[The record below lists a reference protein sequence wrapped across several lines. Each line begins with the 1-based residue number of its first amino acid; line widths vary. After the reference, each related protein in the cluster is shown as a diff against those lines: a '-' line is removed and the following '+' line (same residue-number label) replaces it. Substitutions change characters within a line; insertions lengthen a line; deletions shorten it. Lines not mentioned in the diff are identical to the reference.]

1 MRFLQ
6 SDLRRNDRAGIRRWN
21 APVTSSVFHFLFTH
35 HQILSAQL
43 SGIGAI
49 VASACRY
56 VDPDD
61 PRPTVIHRHLAWQGA
76 AS

>member
-21 APVTSSVFHFLFTH
+21 APVTFSIFHFLFTY

-43 SGIGAI
+43 SGLGAI

-56 VDPDD
+56 VDTDD
-61 PRPTVIHRHLAWQGA
+61 PRLSAIHRHLAWQGA
-76 AS
+76 TS